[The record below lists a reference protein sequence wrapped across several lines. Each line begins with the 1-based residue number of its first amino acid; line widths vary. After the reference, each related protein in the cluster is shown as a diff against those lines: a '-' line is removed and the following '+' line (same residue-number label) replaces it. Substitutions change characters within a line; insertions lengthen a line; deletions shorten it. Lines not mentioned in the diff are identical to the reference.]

1 MSPALLLVM
10 AVLPALTVWDPQV
23 LALPAVHA
31 REQHRTKGVRGPEL
45 A

>member
-10 AVLPALTVWDPQV
+10 AVLPTLTVWDPQV
-23 LALPAVHA
+23 LVLPAAHA
-31 REQHRTKGVRGPEL
+31 CEQHRTKGMRGQEL